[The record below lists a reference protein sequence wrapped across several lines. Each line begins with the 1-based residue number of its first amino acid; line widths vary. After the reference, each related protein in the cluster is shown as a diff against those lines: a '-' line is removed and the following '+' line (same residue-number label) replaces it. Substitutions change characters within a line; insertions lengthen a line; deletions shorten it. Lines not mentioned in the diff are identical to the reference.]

1 MNNVICSSL
10 EGNKVSILSGE
21 NILSRRKK
29 CNSHKI
35 ISAEISRIRGVLF
48 MGLCLLMYFKIQRI
62 S

>member
-10 EGNKVSILSGE
+10 EGNKVNILDGE
-21 NILSRRKK
+21 NTLSRRKK

-35 ISAEISRIRGVLF
+35 ISAEISRIRDVLF
-48 MGLCLLMYFKIQRI
+48 IGVCQLMCFKIQRI